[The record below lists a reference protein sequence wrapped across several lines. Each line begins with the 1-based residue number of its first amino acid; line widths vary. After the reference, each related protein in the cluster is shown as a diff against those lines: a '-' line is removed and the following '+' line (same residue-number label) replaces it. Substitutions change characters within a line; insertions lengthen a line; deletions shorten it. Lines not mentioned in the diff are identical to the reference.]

1 MLRTTQIYT
10 FLFSYSI
17 NNSLLQLELMELST
31 CLQSSTFS
39 SLRMNR
45 HLLFSQCQTVKHL
58 IKRIKGIALVFALLT
73 SSLVTVSK
81 RCAPVGTYNCIYHV
95 DFIYINV
102 HMIQI
107 VQEYNTGYY
116 CFFSTVS
123 TNSIFLFLTL
133 YSITLVRVTIGNL
146 FWLVTDVG
154 LH

>member
-58 IKRIKGIALVFALLT
+58 IKPIEVQL
-73 SSLVTVSK
+73 SSLCLLRAWFLSLI

-95 DFIYINV
+95 V
-102 HMIQI
+102 
-107 VQEYNTGYY
+107 YNLLPSQLLYLLCIGIR
-116 CFFSTVS
+116 S
-123 TNSIFLFLTL
+123 NDNRLFLTL
-133 YSITLVRVTIGNL
+133 HSVG
-146 FWLVTDVG
+146 LVTG
-154 LH
+154 TWLH

>member
-58 IKRIKGIALVFALLT
+58 IKPIEVQLIFALLT
-73 SSLVTVSK
+73 SSLVAVSK